1 MPLNAQCG
9 LKPQCAWGE
18 RDNAKPEEYDLTPN
32 PSHDLY
38 PPFPI
43 HRDKLGTFS
52 KGERNGLLHLMRESD
67 KKWNFLLVSD
77 FSFTRNADET
87 AMR

>member
-38 PPFPI
+38 PAS
-43 HRDKLGTFS
+43 GTFS

-77 FSFTRNADET
+77 LFFKRKADET